1 MPTRAE
7 MLSRA
12 SGLTMVVSASDVL
25 NVTPTLDTSIYAD
38 GDLLSDT
45 QAIADAFRI
54 PGGSAMLQSVNVL
67 DEDDQ
72 GVALDLIFL
81 SANNK
86 LGTINSAPTVSD
98 ASARDILGIVR
109 VGAGDFID
117 LGGCRVA
124 TLSGLGLMMEAA
136 SASTTLYLATVTR
149 GGTPTYTAAG
159 LKLKLGLI
167 WD

>member
-1 MPTRAE
+1 MPTPAE
-7 MLSRA
+7 MNSRA
-12 SGLTMVVSASDVL
+12 AGLTMVVSASDVL
-25 NVTPTLDTSIYAD
+25 DVTPTLDTSIYAD

-45 QAIADAFRI
+45 QAITGAFRV

-81 SANNK
+81 SALNS

-124 TLSGLGLMMEAA
+124 TLSGLGLAMKA
-136 SASTTLYLATVTR
+136 TTGVTSLYIATVTR